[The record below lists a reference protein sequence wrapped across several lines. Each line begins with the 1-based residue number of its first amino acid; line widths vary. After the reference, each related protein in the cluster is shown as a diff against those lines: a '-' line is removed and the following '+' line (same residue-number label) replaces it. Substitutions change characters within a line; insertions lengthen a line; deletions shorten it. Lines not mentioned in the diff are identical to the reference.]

1 MGPVYNKGI
10 VQRMGGSLVSNIVK
24 QKNRRNVLLSPFV
37 LQLLVILFVVEF
49 VKGALL
55 VSILPVYMGSV
66 LGFSAFAIGWA
77 LALQYIGDNLFRSP
91 IGWVIDRFGYR
102 IVMVGGLLVTFI
114 SVAIV
119 ALSSHAIWLVLA
131 CALLGI
137 GTSPLW
143 PCVVTGSTLIAG
155 DKERGTVMSVVYIAW
170 MSGVGLGPV
179 AINFVIGGGF
189 GIAFRILIVAMIAV
203 LGVALFLPGRKRSDV
218 MNGKEE
224 APATSE
230 NEKPLVE
237 FKSMRGSLWARIT
250 HYFREVHRSLHV
262 SNLFYFAMFA
272 QTFSIGVL
280 TPIITLYAHTVLR
293 LSPQQYSYFL
303 IAGGA
308 ITVLMLIPV
317 GKLVDRWG
325 TAMFLHVGFLLSAAA
340 ISLFPFVHGL
350 PWLFFFVALIG
361 LGYAL
366 IIPAW
371 NALIASEIPDKERGA
386 VWGFFL
392 TIEGA
397 GMIIGPIVS
406 GKMWDTLGPKSPF
419 IMSGIILAAL
429 FVLHLFI
436 STSKKVVVR

>member
-1 MGPVYNKGI
+1 MSNN
-10 VQRMGGSLVSNIVK
+10 VQ
-24 QKNRRNVLLSPFV
+24 QKKRNVLLSPFV

-77 LALQYIGDNLFRSP
+77 LALQYVGDNLFRSP

-102 IVMVGGLLVTFI
+102 IVMVGGLLITFV

-119 ALSSHAIWLVLA
+119 ALSSQAIWLVLA

-155 DKERGTVMSVVYIAW
+155 EKERGTAMSVVYIAW

-179 AINFVIGGGF
+179 AINFVIGNGF
-189 GIAFRILIVAMIAV
+189 GIAFRILIIAMIV
-203 LGVALFLPGRKRSDV
+203 VTGVALFLPGKKRSDV
-218 MNGKEE
+218 MNGKAAE
-224 APATSE
+224 PAVKAVQD
-230 NEKPLVE
+230 KPHIE
-237 FKSMRGSLWARIT
+237 FKSIRGSMWTRIS
-250 HYFREVHRSLHV
+250 HYFREVHRSLQV

-272 QTFSIGVL
+272 QTFSLGLL

-293 LSPQQYSYFL
+293 LTPHQYSYFL

-308 ITVLMLIPV
+308 IAVILLIPV

-340 ISLFPFVHGL
+340 ILVFPFVRGL
-350 PWLFFFVALIG
+350 SLLFVLVALIG
-361 LGYAL
+361 VGYAL

-371 NALIASEIPDKERGA
+371 NALMASAIPDKERGA

-397 GMIIGPIVS
+397 GMIVGPIVS
-406 GKMWDTLGPKSPF
+406 GKMWDTLGPQSPF
-419 IMSGIILAAL
+419 IMSGIIMAAL